1 MVPRPTLIGHSDY
14 QTNFRQYKLNQF
26 HPPFQQGES
35 LEQNPQKITSKA
47 LSAYLTGELP
57 SMKQTN
63 GRHHGNHYQ
72 LKTIIRSP
80 NSFPKVPR
88 NLQTAVNSQNANSS
102 QVPKT
107 CKLLQ
112 FTSART
118 SAATAGAKGTNP
130 AANSICLP
138 EMNLTP
144 AATGQES
151 K

>member
-1 MVPRPTLIGHSDY
+1 MQSTQRLPNRRAPKY
-14 QTNFRQYKLNQF
+14 ETNKWQASRQPLQIKD
-26 HPPFQQGES
+26 
-35 LEQNPQKITSKA
+35 
-47 LSAYLTGELP
+47 
-57 SMKQTN
+57 
-63 GRHHGNHYQ
+63 
-72 LKTIIRSP
+72 IIRSP